1 MLHYRRYEME
11 VKVLGMGCPKCKRL
25 EAMAREVAAELGVE
39 ATFTKVQ
46 DMDAI
51 LAYDVTTTPAL
62 VVDEQVKVSGR
73 LPSKDEIA
81 NWLKEV

>member
-1 MLHYRRYEME
+1 ME
-11 VKVLGMGCPKCKRL
+11 IKVLGMGCPKCKRL

-62 VVDEQVKVSGR
+62 VVDEQVVVSGR
-73 LPSKDEIA
+73 LPSKDEIR
-81 NWLKEV
+81 NWLNGAQ

>member
-1 MLHYRRYEME
+1 ME

-51 LAYDVTTTPAL
+51 LAYDVATTPAL

-73 LPSKDEIA
+73 LPSKDEIRS
-81 NWLKEV
+81 WLKGSQ